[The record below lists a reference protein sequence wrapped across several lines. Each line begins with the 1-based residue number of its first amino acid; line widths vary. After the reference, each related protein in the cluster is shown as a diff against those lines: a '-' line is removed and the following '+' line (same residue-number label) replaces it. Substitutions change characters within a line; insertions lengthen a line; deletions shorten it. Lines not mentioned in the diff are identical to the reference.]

1 MNDVNDTYTHRPGV
15 KWVNMSQADRI
26 DVVRGLLRADPIND
40 GIFVEQALD
49 NGHIII
55 RIEHSIPANKR
66 GAFLLDLEQSFKDN
80 IDMGLT
86 LWLEPVGD
94 KSKLR
99 QLRGVEVKS

>member
-1 MNDVNDTYTHRPGV
+1 MNEWNDTYTHRPGK

-26 DVVRGLLRADPIND
+26 DVVGGVLRADPVND
-40 GIFVEQALD
+40 GISVEQALD
-49 NGHIII
+49 NGHIVL

-66 GAFLLDLEQSFKDN
+66 GVFLLDLEQRFKDN
-80 IDMGLT
+80 IDIGLT